1 MGHELPTELALAV
14 QDLAAGR
21 RARSTLAARSS
32 GISEGYRGRAP
43 SAGLIA
49 SAHDVI
55 AYLLTR
61 LPATFAAVATV
72 LEELRERAP
81 DFRPASVLD
90 AGAGPG
96 TASWAAV
103 EAWPDLGSIS
113 MVDGNAPFLD
123 AAKRL
128 SRSSG
133 NAALG
138 EAQVLRGDLA
148 RPGLDGGMFD
158 LVVAGYALT
167 ELGDEQLPTA
177 VDALWQACR
186 GALAIVEPGRPRDY
200 QRLMALRERLIAAG
214 AQVAAPCPHQ
224 LACPLLAPDWCHF
237 SVRLT
242 RSRDHQR
249 VKGASLG
256 YEDEKFSY
264 IVVTRPGIG
273 VRPAPGRVIGPPVST
288 KVSVTMP
295 VCGPGGAGTRV
306 VPSRERAAFKAAR
319 KLRWGSAI

>member
-1 MGHELPTELALAV
+1 MGHQLPAELALAV
-14 QDLAAGR
+14 QDLAAG

-43 SAGLIA
+43 SAGLIT
-49 SAHDVI
+49 SPDDVI

-72 LEELRERAP
+72 LEELGKQAP
-81 DFRPASVLD
+81 EFRPANVLD

-103 EAWPDLGSIS
+103 EAWPDLGSVS
-113 MVDGNAPFLD
+113 MIDSNAPFLD
-123 AAKRL
+123 TARRL

-133 NAALG
+133 NVALA
-138 EAQVLRGDLA
+138 EAEVLTGDLA
-148 RPGLDGGMFD
+148 RPGLDGRIFD
-158 LVVAGYALT
+158 LVVAAYSLT

-177 VDALWQACR
+177 VDALWRACR
-186 GALAIVEPGRPRDY
+186 GALAIVEPGRPRDH
-200 QRLMALRERLIAAG
+200 QRLMLVRERLIAAG

-224 LACPLLAPDWCHF
+224 LACPLTAPDWCHF

-242 RSRDHQR
+242 RTRDHQR
-249 VKGASLG
+249 LKGASLG

-264 IVVTRPGIG
+264 LVVTRQSVGAW
-273 VRPAPGRVIGPPVST
+273 PAPGRVIGPPVST

-295 VCGPGGAGTRV
+295 VCGPDGAGTRTL
-306 VPSRERAAFKAAR
+306 PSRERAAFKAAR
-319 KLRWGSAI
+319 KLRWGSAV